1 MEQNYNN
8 YLILDKFNVPRETF
22 SELDEFKDLIIE
34 KNKEINLISRKT
46 VSDLRKRHI
55 VDCAQVI
62 DLIDINSKTCT
73 DIGSGA
79 GLPGVVA
86 SIMLKGKKIDMKM
99 NLYEKSYHK
108 SSFLR
113 SVSKKLKLNNEIFQ
127 EDIFEK
133 KNLVSGSILA
143 RAFKPLPV
151 ILDLVEKNFE
161 KYTNLIVFM
170 GKNGKQL
177 LEEAFKKW
185 EFEYKERKSLTSNDS
200 FLLNIKN
207 IKKKWVRH
215 KLYQSLIKKAE

>member
-1 MEQNYNN
+1 MDENYDN

-22 SELDEFKDLIIE
+22 LELDQFKKLILE
-34 KNKEINLISRKT
+34 KSKEINLISPKT
-46 VSDLRKRHI
+46 INNLKNRHI
-55 VDCAQVI
+55 IDCAQVI
-62 DLIDINSKTCT
+62 DLIDINSKICT

-79 GLPGVVA
+79 GLPGIVL
-86 SIMLKGKKIDMKM
+86 SIILKGKKIAMKM

-113 SVSKKLKLNNEIFQ
+113 SVSKKLKLDSEIFQ
-127 EDIFEK
+127 EDIFKK

-151 ILDLVEKNFE
+151 VLDLVEKNFD

-177 LEEAFKKW
+177 LEEAFKRW
-185 EFEYKERKSLTSNDS
+185 EFEYKERKSLTSDDS

-207 IKKKWVRH
+207 IKKK
-215 KLYQSLIKKAE
+215 

>member
-1 MEQNYNN
+1 MDQNYDN

-22 SELDEFKDLIIE
+22 SELDEFKELIIE
-34 KNKEINLISRKT
+34 KNKEINLISPKT
-46 VSDLRKRHI
+46 INNLKDRHI
-55 VDCAQVI
+55 IDCAQVI
-62 DLIDINSKTCT
+62 DLIDINSKICT

-79 GLPGVVA
+79 GLPGIVLA
-86 SIMLKGKKIDMKM
+86 IILKGKKIAMKM

-113 SVSKKLKLNNEIFQ
+113 SVSKKLKLDSEIFQ
-127 EDIFEK
+127 EDIFKK

-177 LEEAFKKW
+177 LEEAFKEW
-185 EFEYKERKSLTSNDS
+185 EFEYKERKSLTSDDS

-207 IKKKWVRH
+207 IKKK
-215 KLYQSLIKKAE
+215 

>member
-62 DLIDINSKTCT
+62 DLIDINSKICT

-177 LEEAFKKW
+177 LEEAFKEW
-185 EFEYKERKSLTSNDS
+185 EFEYKESKSLTSNDS

-207 IKKKWVRH
+207 IKKK
-215 KLYQSLIKKAE
+215 

>member
-1 MEQNYNN
+1 MDESYDNYR
-8 YLILDKFNVPRETF
+8 ILDKFNVPRETF
-22 SELDEFKDLIIE
+22 SELDQFKDLIIE
-34 KNKEINLISRKT
+34 KNKEINLISYKS
-46 VSDLRKRHI
+46 VGDIRKRHI
-55 VDCAQVI
+55 IDCAQVI
-62 DLIDINSKTCT
+62 DLIDINSKICT

-86 SIMLKGKKIDMKM
+86 SIMLKGKKIDMRM

-177 LEEAFKKW
+177 LEEAFKEC
-185 EFEYKERKSLTSNDS
+185 EFEYKESKSLTSNDS
-200 FLLNIKN
+200 FLINIKN
-207 IKKKWVRH
+207 IKKK
-215 KLYQSLIKKAE
+215 

>member
-1 MEQNYNN
+1 MDEYSDNF
-8 YLILDKFNVPRETF
+8 LILDKFNVSRETF
-22 SELDEFKDLIIE
+22 STLNEFRELIIE
-34 KNKEINLISRKT
+34 KNKEINLISTKT
-46 VSDLRKRHI
+46 INNLKNRHI
-55 VDCAQVI
+55 IDCAQVI

-79 GLPGVVA
+79 GLPGIVL
-86 SIMLKGKKIDMKM
+86 SIMLKGKKIAMKM

-113 SVSKKLKLNNEIFQ
+113 SVSKKLKLDSEIFQ
-127 EDIFEK
+127 EDIFKK

-185 EFEYKERKSLTSNDS
+185 EFEYKERKSVTSDDS

-207 IKKKWVRH
+207 IKKK
-215 KLYQSLIKKAE
+215 

>member
-1 MEQNYNN
+1 MDQNYDN
-8 YLILDKFNVPRETF
+8 YPILDKFNVPRETF
-22 SELDEFKDLIIE
+22 SELDEFKELIIE
-34 KNKEINLISRKT
+34 KNKEINLISPKT
-46 VSDLRKRHI
+46 INNLKNRHI
-55 VDCAQVI
+55 IDCAQVI

-79 GLPGVVA
+79 GLPGIVL
-86 SIMLKGKKIDMKM
+86 SIILKGKKIAMKM

-108 SSFLR
+108 SAFLR
-113 SVSKKLKLNNEIFQ
+113 SVSKKLKLDSEIFQ
-127 EDIFEK
+127 EDIFKK

-185 EFEYKERKSLTSNDS
+185 EFEYKERKSLTSDDS
-200 FLLNIKN
+200 FLLSIKN
-207 IKKKWVRH
+207 IKKK
-215 KLYQSLIKKAE
+215 

>member
-1 MEQNYNN
+1 MDQNYDN

-22 SELDEFKDLIIE
+22 SELDEFKELIIE
-34 KNKEINLISRKT
+34 KNKEINLISSKT
-46 VSDLRKRHI
+46 INNLKNRHI
-55 VDCAQVI
+55 IDCAQII
-62 DLIDINSKTCT
+62 DLIDINSKICT

-79 GLPGVVA
+79 GLPGIVL
-86 SIMLKGKKIDMKM
+86 SIILKGKKIDMKM

-113 SVSKKLKLNNEIFQ
+113 SVSKKLKIDSEIFQ
-127 EDIFEK
+127 EDILKK

-151 ILDLVEKNFE
+151 ILNLVEKNFE

-177 LEEAFKKW
+177 LEKAFKEW
-185 EFEYKERKSLTSNDS
+185 EFEYKERKSLTSDDS

-207 IKKKWVRH
+207 IKKK
-215 KLYQSLIKKAE
+215 

>member
-1 MEQNYNN
+1 MDQNYDN
-8 YLILDKFNVPRETF
+8 YLILDKFNVSRETLC
-22 SELDEFKDLIIE
+22 ELDEFEDLIIK
-34 KNKEINLISRKT
+34 KNKEINLISQKS
-46 VSDLRKRHI
+46 VADLKKRHI
-55 VDCAQVI
+55 CDCAQVI
-62 DLIDINSKTCT
+62 DLIDINSKICT

-79 GLPGVVA
+79 GLPGIVV
-86 SIMLKGKKIDMKM
+86 SIMLKGKKNNMKM
-99 NLYEKSYHK
+99 KLYEKSYHK

-113 SVSKKLKLNNEIFQ
+113 SVSEKLKLNNEIFQ

-151 ILDLVEKNFE
+151 ILDLVEKNFK

-177 LEEAFKKW
+177 VEEAFKGW
-185 EFEYKERKSLTSNDS
+185 EFEYKESKSLTSNDS

-207 IKKKWVRH
+207 IKKK
-215 KLYQSLIKKAE
+215 

>member
-1 MEQNYNN
+1 MDQNYDN
-8 YLILDKFNVPRETF
+8 YFFLDKFNVPRETF
-22 SELDEFKDLIIE
+22 SELDEFKELIIE
-34 KNKEINLISRKT
+34 KNKEINLISAKNINN
-46 VSDLRKRHI
+46 LGNRHI
-55 VDCAQVI
+55 IDCAQVI
-62 DLIDINSKTCT
+62 DLIDINSETCT

-79 GLPGVVA
+79 GLPGIVL
-86 SIMLKGKKIDMKM
+86 SIILKNKKIDMKM

-113 SVSKKLKLNNEIFQ
+113 SVSKKLKLDSEIFQ
-127 EDIFEK
+127 EDIFKK

-177 LEEAFKKW
+177 LEEAFKEW
-185 EFEYKERKSLTSNDS
+185 EFEYKERKSLTSDDS

-207 IKKKWVRH
+207 IKKK
-215 KLYQSLIKKAE
+215 

>member
-1 MEQNYNN
+1 MDQNYDN
-8 YLILDKFNVPRETF
+8 YHILDKFNVPRETF
-22 SELDEFKDLIIE
+22 SELDEFKELIIE
-34 KNKEINLISRKT
+34 KNKEINLISPKT
-46 VSDLRKRHI
+46 INNLKNRHI
-55 VDCAQVI
+55 IDCAQII
-62 DLIDINSKTCT
+62 DLIDINSKICT

-79 GLPGVVA
+79 GLPGIVL
-86 SIMLKGKKIDMKM
+86 SIILKGKKIVMKM

-113 SVSKKLKLNNEIFQ
+113 SVSKKLKLDSEIFQ
-127 EDIFEK
+127 EDIFKK
-133 KNLVSGSILA
+133 KNLVSGSILV

-177 LEEAFKKW
+177 LEEAFKEW
-185 EFEYKERKSLTSNDS
+185 EFEYKERKSLTSDDS

-207 IKKKWVRH
+207 IKKK
-215 KLYQSLIKKAE
+215 

>member
-1 MEQNYNN
+1 MDQNYDN

-22 SELDEFKDLIIE
+22 SELDEFKELIIE
-34 KNKEINLISRKT
+34 KNKEINLISPKT
-46 VSDLRKRHI
+46 INNLKNRHI
-55 VDCAQVI
+55 IDCAQII

-79 GLPGVVA
+79 GLPGIVL
-86 SIMLKGKKIDMKM
+86 SIMLKSKKFDLKM
-99 NLYEKSYHK
+99 NLYEKSHHK

-113 SVSKKLKLNNEIFQ
+113 SVSRKLKLDSEIFQ
-127 EDIFEK
+127 EDIFKK

-143 RAFKPLPV
+143 RAFKPLPE
-151 ILDLVEKNFE
+151 ILELVEKNFE

-177 LEEAFKKW
+177 LEKAFKEW
-185 EFEYKERKSLTSNDS
+185 EFEYKERKSLTSDDS

-207 IKKKWVRH
+207 IKKK
-215 KLYQSLIKKAE
+215 

>member
-1 MEQNYNN
+1 MDEYFDNF
-8 YLILDKFNVPRETF
+8 LILDKFNVSRETF
-22 SELDEFKDLIIE
+22 STLNEFRKKIIE
-34 KNKEINLISRKT
+34 KNNEINLISTKST
-46 VSDLRKRHI
+46 SNSMNRHI
-55 VDCAQVI
+55 IDCAQVI

-79 GLPGVVA
+79 GLPGIVL
-86 SIMLKGKKIDMKM
+86 SILVRDKKIDMKM

-113 SVSKKLKLNNEIFQ
+113 SVSKEFKLDTEIFQ
-127 EDIFEK
+127 EDIFKK
-133 KNLVSGSILA
+133 KNLVSGSIVT

-151 ILDLVEKNFE
+151 ILGLVEKNFK

-177 LEEAFKKW
+177 LEEAVKDW
-185 EFEYKERKSLTSNDS
+185 EFEYKEKKSLTSDDS

-207 IKKKWVRH
+207 IKKK
-215 KLYQSLIKKAE
+215 

>member
-1 MEQNYNN
+1 MDENYDN

-22 SELDEFKDLIIE
+22 LELDEFKELILE
-34 KNKEINLISRKT
+34 KSKEINLISPKT
-46 VSDLRKRHI
+46 VNNFKNRHI
-55 VDCAQVI
+55 IDCAQVI
-62 DLIDINSKTCT
+62 DLIDINSKICT

-79 GLPGVVA
+79 GLPGIVL
-86 SIMLKGKKIDMKM
+86 SIILKGKKIAMKM

-113 SVSKKLKLNNEIFQ
+113 SVSRKLKLNSEIFQ
-127 EDIFEK
+127 EDIFKK

-151 ILDLVEKNFE
+151 VLDLVEKNFD

-177 LEEAFKKW
+177 LEEAFKEW
-185 EFEYKERKSLTSNDS
+185 EFEYKERKSLTSDDS

-207 IKKKWVRH
+207 IKKK
-215 KLYQSLIKKAE
+215 

>member
-1 MEQNYNN
+1 MDQNYDN

-22 SELDEFKDLIIE
+22 SELDEFKELIIE
-34 KNKEINLISRKT
+34 KNKEINLISPKT
-46 VSDLRKRHI
+46 INNLKNRHI
-55 VDCAQVI
+55 IDCAQVI

-79 GLPGVVA
+79 GLPGIVL
-86 SIMLKGKKIDMKM
+86 SIILKGKKIDMKM
-99 NLYEKSYHK
+99 NIYEKSYHK

-113 SVSKKLKLNNEIFQ
+113 SVSHKLKLDSEIFQ
-127 EDIFEK
+127 EDIFKK
-133 KNLVSGSILA
+133 KNLVSGSILV

-151 ILDLVEKNFE
+151 ILGLVEKNFE

-185 EFEYKERKSLTSNDS
+185 EFEYKERKSLTSDDS

-207 IKKKWVRH
+207 IKKK
-215 KLYQSLIKKAE
+215 

>member
-1 MEQNYNN
+1 MDENYDN

-22 SELDEFKDLIIE
+22 SELDEFKELIIE
-34 KNKEINLISRKT
+34 KNKEINLISPKT
-46 VSDLRKRHI
+46 INNLKNRHI
-55 VDCAQVI
+55 IDCAQII
-62 DLIDINSKTCT
+62 DLIDINSKICT

-79 GLPGVVA
+79 GLPGIVL
-86 SIMLKGKKIDMKM
+86 SIILKGKKIDMKM

-113 SVSKKLKLNNEIFQ
+113 SVSKKLKLDSEIFQ
-127 EDIFEK
+127 EDIFKK

-177 LEEAFKKW
+177 IEEAFKKW
-185 EFEYKERKSLTSNDS
+185 EFEYKERKSLTSDDS

-207 IKKKWVRH
+207 IKKK
-215 KLYQSLIKKAE
+215 

>member
-1 MEQNYNN
+1 MDQNYDN
-8 YLILDKFNVPRETF
+8 YFFLDKFNVPRETF
-22 SELDEFKDLIIE
+22 SELDEFKELIIE
-34 KNKEINLISRKT
+34 KNKEINLISAKNINN
-46 VSDLRKRHI
+46 LGNRHI
-55 VDCAQVI
+55 IDCAQVI
-62 DLIDINSKTCT
+62 DLIDINSETCT

-79 GLPGVVA
+79 GLPGIVL
-86 SIMLKGKKIDMKM
+86 SIILKNKKIDMKM

-113 SVSKKLKLNNEIFQ
+113 SVSKKLKLDSEIFQ
-127 EDIFEK
+127 EDIFKK

-151 ILDLVEKNFE
+151 ILDLVEKNFK

-185 EFEYKERKSLTSNDS
+185 EFEYKERKSLTSDDS

-207 IKKKWVRH
+207 IKKK
-215 KLYQSLIKKAE
+215 

>member
-1 MEQNYNN
+1 MDQNYNN

-62 DLIDINSKTCT
+62 DLIDINSKICT

-113 SVSKKLKLNNEIFQ
+113 SVSKKLKLNNKIFQ

-207 IKKKWVRH
+207 IKKK
-215 KLYQSLIKKAE
+215 

>member
-1 MEQNYNN
+1 MDQNYDN

-22 SELDEFKDLIIE
+22 SELDEFKELIIE
-34 KNKEINLISRKT
+34 KNKEINLISPKT
-46 VSDLRKRHI
+46 INNLKNRHI
-55 VDCAQVI
+55 IDCAQVI

-79 GLPGVVA
+79 GLPGIVL
-86 SIMLKGKKIDMKM
+86 SIILKGKKIDMKM

-113 SVSKKLKLNNEIFQ
+113 SVSKKLKLDSEIFQ
-127 EDIFEK
+127 EDIFKK
-133 KNLVSGSILA
+133 KNLVSGSILV

-177 LEEAFKKW
+177 LEKAFKEW
-185 EFEYKERKSLTSNDS
+185 EFEYKERKSLTSDDS

-207 IKKKWVRH
+207 IKKK
-215 KLYQSLIKKAE
+215 